1 MIPLIK
7 THEPKTSNTTIMKNL
22 IIALFITTGLLACSD
37 SGSKL
42 EQKQKE
48 LTEKKKEYSK
58 LKDEIDKLETEIA
71 KLDTTEEDLGI
82 AVKIDTVVKSD
93 FNNPVVFQ
101 GLVESDKNVLI
112 NPEVPST
119 VTAIHVREG
128 QRVYKGQLLVSLDG
142 RAAQSQIAE
151 LEARMELAKA
161 NYDKQKRL
169 WDQNIGSEIQF
180 IQAKTNY
187 EALQKSMMAA
197 QVQLG
202 KFDLRSPI
210 SGTVDDIMAK
220 VGQLV
225 GSLGSQGVMR
235 VVNLQDVEIKANIS
249 ERYLENIKKGQPV
262 EVFYPSL
269 NLTTKERVSAIGS
282 VIDPN
287 NRTFSIIIEPSMKSN
302 MLKPN
307 LLALITA
314 NDYVKEDAITVPT
327 RLIRNDGKGD
337 YVLTV
342 NQDDLTVVK
351 SFIEIEE
358 QFATESVISSG
369 LKEGALLITE
379 GYNSVIKGDPV
390 KIIPSK

>member
-1 MIPLIK
+1 
-7 THEPKTSNTTIMKNL
+7 MKNL
-22 IIALFITTGLLACSD
+22 IIALFISAGLLACSD

-48 LTEKKKEYSK
+48 LTEKKKTFSK
-58 LKDEIDKLETEIA
+58 LKDEIQKLENEIA
-71 KLDTTEEDLGI
+71 ELDTTQEDLGI
-82 AVKIDTVVKSD
+82 AVEIDTIASHEFK
-93 FNNPVVFQ
+93 NPVVFQ

-142 RAAQSQIAE
+142 RAAASQIAE
-151 LEARMELAKA
+151 LEARLKLAKA

-169 WDQNIGSEIQF
+169 WDQNIGSEIQYL
-180 IQAKTNY
+180 QAKTNY
-187 EALQKSMMAA
+187 EALQKSLMAA

-210 SGTVDDIMAK
+210 SGTVDEVMAK

-225 GSLGSQGVMR
+225 GSMGSQGVMR

-249 ERYLENIKKGQPV
+249 ERYIENIRKGQSV

-269 NLTTKERVSAIGS
+269 NLTTKEKISAVGS
-282 VIDPN
+282 VINAN
-287 NRTFSIIIEPSMKSN
+287 NRTFSIIIEPSHKSS

-307 LLALITA
+307 LLAMITA
-314 NDYVKEDAITVPT
+314 SDYVKEDAITVPT

-342 NQDDLTVVK
+342 NANDMSVEKT
-351 SFIEIEE
+351 FIEIEE
-358 QFATESVISSG
+358 QFATETVITSG
-369 LKEGALLITE
+369 LEPGALLITE

-390 KIIPSK
+390 KIVASK

>member
-1 MIPLIK
+1 
-7 THEPKTSNTTIMKNL
+7 MKNL
-22 IIALFITTGLLACSD
+22 IIALFITAGLLACSD
-37 SGSKL
+37 TGSKL

-48 LTEKKKEYSK
+48 LTEKKKTFSK
-58 LKDEIDKLETEIA
+58 LKDEIHKLENEIA
-71 KLDTTEEDLGI
+71 ELDTTKEDLGI
-82 AVKIDTVVKSD
+82 AVQIDTIAPKE
-93 FNNPVVFQ
+93 FMNPVVFQ

-142 RAAQSQIAE
+142 RAAASQIAE
-151 LEARMELAKA
+151 LEARLKLAKA

-169 WDQNIGSEIQF
+169 WDQNIGSEIQYL
-180 IQAKTNY
+180 QAKTNY
-187 EALQKSMMAA
+187 EALQKSLMAA

-210 SGTVDDIMAK
+210 SGTVDEVMAK

-225 GSLGSQGVMR
+225 GSIGSQGVMR

-249 ERYLENIKKGQPV
+249 ERYIENIGKGQSV

-269 NLTTKERVSAIGS
+269 NLTTKEKISAVGS
-282 VIDPN
+282 VIDAN
-287 NRTFSIIIEPSMKSN
+287 NRTYTIIIEPSHKSS

-307 LLALITA
+307 LLAMITA
-314 NDYVKEDAITVPT
+314 SDYVKEDAITVPT

-342 NQDDLTVVK
+342 NEDLTVQKTFV
-351 SFIEIEE
+351 EIEE
-358 QFATESVISSG
+358 QFATETVISSG
-369 LKEGALLITE
+369 LEPGTMLITE
-379 GYNSVIKGDPV
+379 GYNSVIQGDLV
-390 KIIPSK
+390 KIITSK